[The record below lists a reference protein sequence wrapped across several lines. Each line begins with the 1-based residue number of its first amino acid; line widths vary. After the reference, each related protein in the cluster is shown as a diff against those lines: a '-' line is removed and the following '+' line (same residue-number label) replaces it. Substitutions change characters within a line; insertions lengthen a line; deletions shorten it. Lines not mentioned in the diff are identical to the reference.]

1 LNLLHQTVKECIKD
15 CYPVRNGV
23 SEMPTDIHAA
33 KIDAEKFISWATT
46 AGRML
51 RDQTRQKE
59 YAMMQR
65 LQVGGVNG
73 LGLRVLDQYAM
84 MQRLQVGGVNGL
96 GLRVLD
102 QYAMMQR
109 LQVGGVNGLGLRV
122 LDQVLGLE
130 LQRLQAGGMI
140 V

>member
-1 LNLLHQTVKECIKD
+1 
-15 CYPVRNGV
+15 
-23 SEMPTDIHAA
+23 MPTDIHAA

-65 LQVGGVNG
+65 LQVGGV
-73 LGLRVLDQYAM
+73 D
-84 MQRLQVGGVNGL
+84 
-96 GLRVLD
+96 
-102 QYAMMQR
+102 
-109 LQVGGVNGLGLRV
+109 GLGLRV

-130 LQRLQAGGMI
+130 LQRLRAGGWI
-140 V
+140 VEVRWVYCLRF